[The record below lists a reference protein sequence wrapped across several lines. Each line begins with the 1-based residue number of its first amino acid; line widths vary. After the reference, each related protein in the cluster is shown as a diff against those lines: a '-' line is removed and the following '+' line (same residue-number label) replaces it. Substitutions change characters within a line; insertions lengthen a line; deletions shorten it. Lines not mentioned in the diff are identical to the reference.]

1 MFRPIPCEQKYL
13 NNINNNN
20 CNNNNNNNININN
33 NNSNNNNNNH
43 NINNNNNNNN
53 IAHKSPKSRNSLNL
67 NCLAG
72 LISPKAHNH
81 NIS

>member
-1 MFRPIPCEQKYL
+1 MLRPIPCEQKYL
-13 NNINNNN
+13 NN
-20 CNNNNNNNININN
+20 
-33 NNSNNNNNNH
+33 
-43 NINNNNNNNN
+43 NNNNNNNN

-67 NCLAG
+67 NCVAG